1 MEPYYKN
8 DKVTLYLGDCISV
21 IAELPDVSVDSVVT
35 SPPYAEQ
42 RKTTYGGIAEKDYP
56 EFTVNWMHEMKRV
69 LKPNGSII
77 INISPHIKNGEL
89 SDYVLRTRLAVR
101 EDGWKEVGE
110 MIWHKP
116 NGMPT
121 GSRFKPR
128 RSWESLLWYGK
139 HGQPYSDA
147 KANGRPS
154 TRATGVRTGSAAR
167 EGWSHTPVG
176 GQSTPA
182 VTRCTDVVSIHTG
195 ERVDGLRHPAKY
207 PVALAEWCAKLIT
220 PQGGTV
226 LDPFNGSGS
235 TGVAALRNGWYY
247 VGIDTVPEYVE
258 GTRERLERVTNE
270 REALVR

>member
-1 MEPYYKN
+1 MLHYES
-8 DKVTLYLGDCISV
+8 DKYALHLGDCVSV
-21 IAELPDVSVDSVVT
+21 IAEMPDESVDSVIT

-42 RKTTYGGIAEKDYP
+42 RKTTYGGIPEKDYP
-56 EFTVNWMHEMKRV
+56 DFTVSWMRELKRV

-77 INISPHIKNGEL
+77 INISPHVKNGGL

-101 EDGWKEVGE
+101 DDGWKEVGE

-147 KANGRPS
+147 KANGRPY
-154 TRATGVRTGSAAR
+154 TGRMNVGTSSAAR
-167 EGWSHTPVG
+167 EGWSHSTVG
-176 GQSTPA
+176 GQSAPA
-182 VTRCTDVVSIHTG
+182 VSRCPDVVSIHTR
-195 ERVDGLRHPAKY
+195 EHVDGLRHPAKY

-247 VGIDTVPEYVE
+247 VGIDMVPEYVE
-258 GTRERLERVTNE
+258 GTQERLERVVNE
-270 REALVR
+270 QKPLV